1 MADIKVTVGKNPID
15 AALIVV
21 KSTDYRMDIQQTIS
35 IKMVGKFFANF
46 EAKKVFIIFT
56 HCDIEKPKD

>member
-1 MADIKVTVGKNPID
+1 
-15 AALIVV
+15 
-21 KSTDYRMDIQQTIS
+21 MDIQQTIS